1 MGSWNGMH
9 VSVDVDIY
17 VHEHCACFTGS
28 TRCVCTHSCRDT
40 HSRTHILNWL
50 AEKDT
55 NRPKSRGLRS
65 KNGAALQ
72 SGLGGWDGL
81 AQRAC
86 GSVGNGQRSVTSS
99 GSTGVGVVHG
109 KQGAWG
115 TTGSGPNPRGSRVP
129 RRVPCSPPA
138 TQEASCIHVY
148 SGSRTFWSPK
158 CLRNPVDALF
168 HSEPRGQHFVRPD
181 MGHE

>member
-1 MGSWNGMH
+1 MGAWNRMH

-17 VHEHCACFTGS
+17 VHEHCVCFTGS
-28 TRCVCTHSCRDT
+28 TRCVRTHTRAQTHT
-40 HSRTHILNWL
+40 HSRTHTLNWL

-81 AQRAC
+81 AQQAC
-86 GSVGNGQRSVTSS
+86 GSVGNGQRLVTSS

-115 TTGSGPNPRGSRVP
+115 TTGCGPNPRGSR
-129 RRVPCSPPA
+129 RAQTSPMHSAHHPGGVLH
-138 TQEASCIHVY
+138 SC
-148 SGSRTFWSPK
+148 
-158 CLRNPVDALF
+158 LF
-168 HSEPRGQHFVRPD
+168 RKSNLLVAEVLAKSCGRFVSF
-181 MGHE
+181 